1 MQTSLGGCWSSKI
14 RTWIWGNVKV
24 SKDVFVDEG
33 VLIEAS
39 KEVTLGDNVVIGPRT
54 MILNTEYGL
63 DLHEH
68 LESVAVSRGVRIGPG
83 ALICPGAQIEED
95 SIVCPGA
102 VVYGDVP
109 AGKIVSGNPAEI
121 LGNVE
126 KAQGRSVLRRK
137 RNHNFSASFW
147 DRFDHKTFKERLGS
161 RGAVSRD
168 EEPEKR
174 TFERMSKTVKIGYD
188 VLAEGEGDIIVGK
201 NVIIGHRVTICT
213 TEHSIARS
221 PIGMGS
227 TVYPT
232 IIEDNARIEPGSIIL
247 PGIRIGKNALVKAG
261 SVVTRN
267 VPAQTEV
274 SGNPAQPLKNGKENN
289 DRLEPTI
296 SRDSSKLTDQE
307 TRKFADILQLY
318 KSYVEKTYRVKTEE
332 HQLVFINRDVFF
344 SDPKHVT
351 FKGQALIAPRSILSS
366 NYGFQGPTDFAEISV
381 GDDVWIGAGA
391 IVLSGVKLGKG
402 SVVGAGAVVN
412 EDVHENVVVLGNPA
426 KSYKQRIVSDA
437 VDLGRLLSFA
447 DELASPS
454 KRLVNALKVGMIR
467 LICR

>member
-14 RTWIWGNVKV
+14 ETRIWGNVKV
-24 SKDVFVDEG
+24 GKGVFVDEG
-33 VLIEAS
+33 VFIEAS

-54 MILNTEYGL
+54 MILNTEYGF

-68 LESVAVSRGVRIGPG
+68 LERVAVSRGVLIGPG

-109 AGKIVSGNPAEI
+109 AGKIVSGNPSEI

-137 RNHNFSASFW
+137 RNHNFSTSFW
-147 DRFDHKTFKERLGS
+147 
-161 RGAVSRD
+161 
-168 EEPEKR
+168 
-174 TFERMSKTVKIGYD
+174 
-188 VLAEGEGDIIVGK
+188 
-201 NVIIGHRVTICT
+201 
-213 TEHSIARS
+213 
-221 PIGMGS
+221 
-227 TVYPT
+227 
-232 IIEDNARIEPGSIIL
+232 
-247 PGIRIGKNALVKAG
+247 
-261 SVVTRN
+261 
-267 VPAQTEV
+267 
-274 SGNPAQPLKNGKENN
+274 
-289 DRLEPTI
+289 
-296 SRDSSKLTDQE
+296 
-307 TRKFADILQLY
+307 
-318 KSYVEKTYRVKTEE
+318 
-332 HQLVFINRDVFF
+332 
-344 SDPKHVT
+344 
-351 FKGQALIAPRSILSS
+351 
-366 NYGFQGPTDFAEISV
+366 
-381 GDDVWIGAGA
+381 VWIGAGA

-412 EDVHENVVVLGNPA
+412 DDVPENVVVLGNPA

-447 DELASPS
+447 DERASPS